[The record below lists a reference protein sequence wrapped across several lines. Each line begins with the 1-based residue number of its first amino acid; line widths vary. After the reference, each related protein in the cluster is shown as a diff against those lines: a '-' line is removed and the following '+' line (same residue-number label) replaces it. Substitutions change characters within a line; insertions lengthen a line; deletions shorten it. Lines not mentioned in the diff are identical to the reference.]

1 MAKLT
6 LQVNGRRETVD
17 ADPDD
22 TLLTALREHLRL
34 TGAKYGCGEGQCG
47 ACTVHLDGAP
57 VRSCM
62 VKASAVAGKRIT
74 TIEGL
79 ALNGKLH
86 ALQQAFL
93 EIGAFQCGFC
103 TSGMLMSGAA
113 LLSKHPN
120 PTDEQILQAMQGN
133 VCRCGMFL
141 RVKQAIRK
149 AVSA

>member
-120 PTDEQILQAMQGN
+120 PTDDQILQAMQGN